1 MTHCLHRLKITALA
15 FALSLC
21 PLWAGGD
28 GWMSHFAEAKA
39 RAAEQGK
46 DLLLNFTGSDWCG
59 WCIKL
64 EKEVFSQDGFER
76 NVARDF
82 VLVVLD
88 NPRKRKLPEA
98 VEKQNQSLRDLY
110 AVTGCPVVLLCDA
123 QGRPYAKTG
132 YRQGGVDD
140 YLKHLTGL
148 RRQKSERDAGLA
160 AAVGLDGP
168 AKARALEKALS
179 VVPCQCLALYKN
191 ELAAIALADPDDI
204 SGFTAKVKVGATAN
218 ALRVLIQPLFIK
230 RDFEAAL
237 VRVDTYIREKKPA
250 GEALQT
256 AMLYKLQALY
266 MERKFDEAMQLA
278 EEVIAINDTNR
289 PARFSSMIKKRIE
302 RLRSKKSE

>member
-1 MTHCLHRLKITALA
+1 MTHSLKITTLV

-21 PLWAGGD
+21 PVWAGGD
-28 GWMSHFAEAKA
+28 GWTSHFAEAKA
-39 RAAEQGK
+39 RAAKEGK
-46 DLLLNFTGSDWCG
+46 DLLLNFTSSDWCG

-64 EKEVFSQDGFER
+64 EKEVFSQDEFER

-82 VLVVLD
+82 VLVLLD
-88 NPRKRKLPEA
+88 NPRKGKLPVA
-98 VEKQNQSLRDLY
+98 VEKQNQSLRDIY

-132 YRQGGVDD
+132 YRQGGAGD

-148 RRQKSERDAGLA
+148 KQQRGERDAALA
-160 AAVGLDGP
+160 AAAGLDGP

-179 VVPCQCLALYKN
+179 VVPCHCLTLYKD

-204 SGFTAKVKVGATAN
+204 SGFTAKVKVGETAN
-218 ALRVLIQPLFIK
+218 ALRVLIHPLFTK
-230 RDFEAAL
+230 REFQTAL
-237 VRVDTYIREKKPA
+237 VRVDTYIKEKKPT

-266 MERKFDEAMQLA
+266 MEQKFDEATQLA